1 MQGVYLSDKCASIV
15 HIMFSI
21 RMVIS
26 GYSDKNTQDK
36 SSQKALLEQNLSL
49 KFQQRDTIFL
59 HMCLFFSLGSS
70 VGRPCMQRDHIYC
83 VLFSSFFW
91 SIGAILQGK
100 KENWGWGE
108 WPLSFLLKGFKLIS
122 LPWVLWRLLRNL
134 WLVHATSASLC
145 FLCSAEEIS
154 HWGEWCPDVVLGEI
168 SKGIAT
174 PSLSLGHGLP
184 GMLGV
189 GNLRGAFQ
197 KWPAL
202 CVFSAEEDHRRSTSG
217 NPPRGNPVTF
227 SNGFSQGAHGSDAQ
241 WALLI
246 ILKCHPEMWAGCCS
260 GESLQPLKLP
270 LHLLGKWAN
279 ALSVVLVLLLY

>member
-1 MQGVYLSDKCASIV
+1 MWLSALEGINQGKKVGVQGVYLSDKCSSIV

-91 SIGAILQGK
+91 IIGAILQGK

-145 FLCSAEEIS
+145 FLWRDFTLGWMVS
-154 HWGEWCPDVVLGEI
+154 WCCVGGDLKGDSYPLSVLGAWSPRYARSWEF
-168 SKGIAT
+168 KRGILEVAGT
-174 PSLSLGHGLP
+174 
-184 GMLGV
+184 
-189 GNLRGAFQ
+189 
-197 KWPAL
+197 L
-202 CVFSAEEDHRRSTSG
+202 CVFRGGGSPMEYLRKSST
-217 NPPRGNPVTF
+217 
-227 SNGFSQGAHGSDAQ
+227 
-241 WALLI
+241 W
-246 ILKCHPEMWAGCCS
+246 
-260 GESLQPLKLP
+260 
-270 LHLLGKWAN
+270 
-279 ALSVVLVLLLY
+279 